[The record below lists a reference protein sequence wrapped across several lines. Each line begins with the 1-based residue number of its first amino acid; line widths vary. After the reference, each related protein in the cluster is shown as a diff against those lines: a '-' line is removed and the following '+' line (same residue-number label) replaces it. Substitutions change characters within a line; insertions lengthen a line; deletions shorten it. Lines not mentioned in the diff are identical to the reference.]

1 MAKTMNAWTSHDM
14 DLYRIDSSGQ
24 AEYLFGAG
32 VFRIMQGNDGWR
44 VILRGYF
51 PMNLDLFHH
60 NSATFEVCHNPCGPP
75 GKYENGTCVMR
86 LSKCER
92 VRKWIR
98 QPVSLWESGV
108 VQGYI
113 ELSCDVWITE
123 DVSGD

>member
-1 MAKTMNAWTSHDM
+1 MAHAVNVWTSHDM

-32 VFRIMQGNDGWR
+32 VFRIMQGDDGWR
-44 VILRGYF
+44 VILHGYF
-51 PMNLDLFHH
+51 PMNLDLFQHGG
-60 NSATFEVCHNPCGPP
+60 AMFEVCHNPCGPP

-86 LSKCER
+86 FSKCEI

-98 QPVSLWESGV
+98 QPVTLFEDGAF
-108 VQGYI
+108 QGCI

-123 DVSGD
+123 EMSQ